1 MKRFLMAV
9 ACVLIPLAAGAEQG
23 AAIVADSVE
32 GHILP
37 RFERLAQASDALAN
51 VAAADCTVASKSLV
65 RAYSD
70 ALDAWVSASHLRFG
84 PTEMADR
91 AFALAFWPDS
101 RGKTPRALGT
111 LIAQEDTIGTSVA
124 EYAQMSI
131 AARGFHA
138 LEFLLFD
145 PEISTTGGAAYRCSL
160 MQTVTGDIA
169 VTTAAILSDWQSDYA
184 TRLLEPGPEGTY
196 RTEEEAL
203 QEIFKALTTGLQ
215 FTSETRLGRPLGTF
229 DRPRP
234 KRAESW
240 RSGRSARHVVL
251 SLQSTRDLALRLA
264 AGDADLTAALE
275 VAFDRALT
283 RLETLNDPIFASVA
297 DPQGRFRVEV
307 IQQAVENIRAVVR
320 EDLGPTLGVAAGF
333 NLLDGD

>member
-1 MKRFLMAV
+1 MRRLLMAV
-9 ACVLIPLAAGAEQG
+9 ACVLIPLAAAGQG
-23 AAIVADSVE
+23 VSVIQDSVE

-37 RFERLAQASDALAN
+37 RFEGLAQTSEVLAQVAEGECSAS
-51 VAAADCTVASKSLV
+51 SESLV

-70 ALDAWVSASHLRFG
+70 AFDAWIAVSHLRFG
-84 PTEMADR
+84 PTEVADR

-101 RGKTPRALGT
+101 RGKTPRALVA
-111 LIAQEDTIGTSVA
+111 LIADADPIGLSVT

-131 AARGFHA
+131 AARGFYA
-138 LEFLLFD
+138 LEFLMFD
-145 PEISTTGGAAYRCSL
+145 PAVSTAGDAAYRCQL
-160 MQTVTGDIA
+160 VQTVTGDIA

-184 TRLLEPGPEGTY
+184 GRLLEPGPDGTY
-196 RTEEEAL
+196 RTENEAL

-264 AGDADLTAALE
+264 AGDADLTTALE

-283 RLETLNDPIFASVA
+283 RVKALDDPVFASVA

-307 IQQAVENIRAVVR
+307 IQQAVEDIRAVVR
-320 EDLGPTLGVAAGF
+320 QDLGPTLGVAAGF
-333 NLLDGD
+333 NALDGD